1 MNSSE
6 FTRFLKAVLPAMGY
20 RWRRFER
27 RSIRRRVRSRMESLG
42 IHELEKYTLLVSRD
56 PRERAVL
63 DSLLR
68 LTITRFYR
76 NSWLWSDLESL
87 IPEIQKALDQGEVLW
102 IWSAGCAGGEEPF
115 SLAILLDDLAQAGR
129 MNRSWKILGTDS
141 HRASLARV
149 REGTYSW
156 GSVREIPGHLLDRWF
171 EERNGL
177 WVLSDIV
184 GSMVDIRFHDL
195 LHMTPPGRFH
205 VVFLRNSVLTYN
217 TDEIQL
223 KVLDRIRACLLTPGY
238 LVIGRT
244 EEIPDGAG
252 FVQISPCIYRL
263 I

>member
-1 MNSSE
+1 
-6 FTRFLKAVLPAMGY
+6 
-20 RWRRFER
+20 
-27 RSIRRRVRSRMESLG
+27 MESLG

-87 IPEIQKALDQGEVLW
+87 LPEIQKALDQGDDLR

-129 MNRSWKILGTDS
+129 MNRSWRILGTDS
-141 HRASLARV
+141 HQASLARV
-149 REGTYSW
+149 REGTYGW

-171 EERNGL
+171 EKRNGL

-195 LHMTPPGRFH
+195 LHMAPPGRFH

-223 KVLDRIRACLLTPGY
+223 KVLYRIRDCLLTPGY

-244 EEIPDGAG
+244 EMIPEGLG
-252 FVQISPCIYRL
+252 FEEVRKCIYQL
-263 I
+263 IQNPRSKIQNKNKSKP